1 MRVGLIGHP
10 LGHSLSPPMQD
21 AAFAALGLPYRYELI
36 DIPESALPD
45 QVAALRG
52 GDWLGC
58 NVTVPYKTAIAPLLD
73 ELHGDAAALGAVNT
87 VRVEAGRLAG
97 YNTDVAGFAADLV
110 AQLPPGATPGRAV
123 VLGAGGS
130 ARAVVWA
137 LAGQGWEVVVVAR
150 RAAQAAQLR
159 ESLPAGVTIIPAA
172 LEPPILAGWLAGARL
187 LVNCTPVG
195 MWPHT
200 ADDPLPPDVP
210 LPADLFVY
218 DLVYRPAQTR
228 LLARAA
234 AAGCRTAGGL
244 GMLVG
249 QGAAAFTLWT
259 GQPAPVA
266 IMRAAAEQ
274 ALAAQ
279 HTE

>member
-97 YNTDVAGFAADLV
+97 YNTDVAGFAADL
-110 AQLPPGATPGRAV
+110 AAHLPAGAV

-137 LAGQGWEVVVVAR
+137 LVQQGWEVVVVAR
-150 RAAQAAQLR
+150 RAVQAAQLR
-159 ESLPAGVTIIPAA
+159 DSLPAGGGIIPLFRGMGPIRHRAQGFRTHGA
-172 LEPPILAGWLAGARL
+172 PSGQVARRATVEEEPMRNTSRSRFSHLPWIA
-187 LVNCTPVG
+187 CT
-195 MWPHT
+195 
-200 ADDPLPPDVP
+200 
-210 LPADLFVY
+210 
-218 DLVYRPAQTR
+218 
-228 LLARAA
+228 LLA
-234 AAGCRTAGGL
+234 AG
-244 GMLVG
+244 
-249 QGAAAFTLWT
+249 
-259 GQPAPVA
+259 
-266 IMRAAAEQ
+266 
-274 ALAAQ
+274 
-279 HTE
+279 TESVYAT